1 MITSLVKK
9 QLIVFWSAAAIATLV
24 LAIVFLRVPEA
35 LGVGRYVVEAEF
47 AKAAG
52 LYDGAQVNFRGS
64 PVGKVTGLTVDDRG
78 ITAEMTLKDEV
89 DIPAGVRAE
98 VHSMSAVGE
107 QYVELVPVKGA
118 AEGVLGDGDVIP
130 VERTTVPVEIGPV
143 LDHVDNLLRSVPQ
156 DDLDTVLEEAARAMN
171 QRDGD
176 LQAILDGSAAILQDA
191 RKAFGPTKRLVN
203 GIDPLLSTV
212 NSRADNLDSLTKN
225 LAQVTDQLRA
235 GDRDLRGLLAEGPA
249 FAVQTTDLISDLEPV
264 IPALLGPL
272 RAVSSVLETY
282 QAHVGQLLSD
292 YPVALAIVQSVNADF
307 ADEHQISLTLSNM
320 NKPGDCSKGFLPAN
334 QWQSPLDETLVDPQ
348 LLWCAEEG
356 SDPRAVRGARNIP
369 CAENPARRAPT
380 VWFCR
385 N

>member
-9 QLIVFWSAAAIATLV
+9 QLIVFWSAAAVAGLV
-24 LAIVFLRVPEA
+24 LAMVFLRVPEA

-47 AKAAG
+47 AEAAG

-64 PVGKVTGLTVDDRG
+64 LVGKVTDLRVEDRG
-78 ITAEMTLKDEV
+78 ITAEMTLQNGVE
-89 DIPAGVRAE
+89 IPAGVRAE

-107 QYVELVPVKGA
+107 QYVELVPVDDTANGA
-118 AEGVLGDGDVIP
+118 LGDGDVIP

-143 LDHVDNLLRSVPQ
+143 LDHVDSLVRSVPQ

-176 LQAILDGSAAILQDA
+176 LQAILDGSAAILSDA
-191 RKAFGPTKRLVN
+191 REAFGPTRKLIEGV
-203 GIDPLLSTV
+203 DPLLSTV
-212 NSRADNLDSLTKN
+212 NSRADNLDSLTRN
-225 LAQVTDQLRA
+225 LAQVTTELRA
-235 GDRDLRGLLAEGPA
+235 GDSDLRALLADGPA
-249 FAVQTTDLISDLEPV
+249 FAAETTDLISDLQPV

-272 RAVSSVLETY
+272 RAVASVLETY
-282 QAHVGQLLSD
+282 QAHIGQLLSD
-292 YPVALAIVQSVNADF
+292 YPVALAVVQSVNADF
-307 ADEHQISLTLSNM
+307 ADEHQISLTVSNI
-320 NKPGDCSKGFLPAN
+320 NKPGECSKGFLPAS

-348 LLWCAEEG
+348 LLWCSEEAT
-356 SDPRAVRGARNIP
+356 DPRAVRGARNIP